1 MLQDRGY
8 DVIQHANLSPSLT
21 EFCSRFDQNPNPQT
35 LGFCVPHL
43 SNTVQVVFVG
53 PKEIR
58 KGTVNEICSQIVDKG
73 SLKWLI
79 LVVQSKMTS
88 FAKKDLENFPFKVE
102 TIKIDDLL
110 VNITKHVL
118 QPKYE
123 ILTDEEKQALL
134 TKHNLDEKQLPHML
148 KTDTIA
154 RYYGLEKGQV
164 VKITHSGPVVNF
176 DVSDRC
182 VV

>member
-1 MLQDRGY
+1 MQTFLPP
-8 DVIQHANLSPSLT
+8 SPSSAPASTKTPTPKPLASVFRISPT
-21 EFCSRFDQNPNPQT
+21 QY
-35 LGFCVPHL
+35 L
-43 SNTVQVVFVG
+43 VQVVFVG